1 MEAPFLSKRKKRDN
15 PGPGYVRVE
24 DCHERHER
32 IELAL
37 FGKDGRGGMAKD
49 ITIIKSKLSLVRQFL
64 LPLAIAVFSAVLTAW
79 ILGKF

>member
-1 MEAPFLSKRKKRDN
+1 
-15 PGPGYVRVE
+15 
-24 DCHERHER
+24 
-32 IELAL
+32 LAL